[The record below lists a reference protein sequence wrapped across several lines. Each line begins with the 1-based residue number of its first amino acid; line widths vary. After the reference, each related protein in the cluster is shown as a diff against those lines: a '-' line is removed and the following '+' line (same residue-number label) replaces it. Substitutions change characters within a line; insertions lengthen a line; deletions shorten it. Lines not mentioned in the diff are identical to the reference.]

1 MTAAGLSDGT
11 TGEGRP
17 TTTPR
22 SLRSAGTRPTD
33 ARAGVGASGRSRL
46 PLPTD
51 PPGTAMANG
60 TPREPRLSI
69 GAVLTRLQAD
79 FTDVTLSKI
88 RYWETEGLVTPHR
101 KPSGYRE
108 YSERDVER
116 LRFVMSAQR
125 DRYLPLKV
133 IREELAAL
141 DRGEEPELPAPRLP
155 MSAVLATEGPA
166 PDDFVTPRS
175 TPSRVDRSELLTTSG
190 LDATTLAELEHFGLV
205 KAGPGGWFDADAV
218 VAARIAAELIAVGL
232 EARHLRSFRTSA
244 DREVTLIT
252 QLVSAQA
259 RQRDPDARERAETE
273 AHRLAATVLRL
284 HALLVKSGL
293 ARDLGP

>member
-1 MTAAGLSDGT
+1 MTAAGLPNGSTGVVRPMVT
-11 TGEGRP
+11 T
-17 TTTPR
+17 R
-22 SLRSAGTRPTD
+22 SLRSADSAGDRRP
-33 ARAGVGASGRSRL
+33 
-46 PLPTD
+46 PLPND
-51 PPGTAMANG
+51 RPNDHPGTTAMADG
-60 TPREPRLSI
+60 TPREPRLTI

-79 FTDVTLSKI
+79 FPDVTLSKI

-133 IREELAAL
+133 IRDELAAL
-141 DRGEEPELPAPRLP
+141 DRGEQPELPAPRMP
-155 MSAVLATEGPA
+155 IAVVLATDGPTPDDLAPARGPA
-166 PDDFVTPRS
+166 PARL
-175 TPSRVDRSELLTTSG
+175 DRSDLLTTSG
-190 LDATTLAELEHFGLV
+190 LQATALAELEHFGLV

-218 VAARIAAELIAVGL
+218 VTARIAAELIAAGL

-244 DREVTLIT
+244 DREVTMIA

-259 RQRDPDARERAETE
+259 RQRDPDARERAEAE
-273 AHRLAATVLRL
+273 AHRLAATILRL
-284 HALLVKSGL
+284 HVLLVKSGL

>member
-1 MTAAGLSDGT
+1 
-11 TGEGRP
+11 
-17 TTTPR
+17 
-22 SLRSAGTRPTD
+22 
-33 ARAGVGASGRSRL
+33 
-46 PLPTD
+46 
-51 PPGTAMANG
+51 MANG

-79 FTDVTLSKI
+79 FPDVTLSKI

-133 IREELAAL
+133 IRDELEAL
-141 DRGEEPELPAPRLP
+141 DRGEEPQLPAPRMPLA
-155 MSAVLATEGPA
+155 AVLATDGPA
-166 PDDFVTPRS
+166 PDDFAVSRGAAPV
-175 TPSRVDRSELLTTSG
+175 RVDRSDLLTTSG
-190 LDATTLAELEHFGLV
+190 LDATALAELEHFGLV

-218 VAARIAAELIAVGL
+218 LTARIAAELIAAGL
-232 EARHLRSFRTSA
+232 EARHLRSFRTAA
-244 DREVTLIT
+244 DREVDTIR
-252 QLVSAQA
+252 QLVAPQA
-259 RQRDPDARERAETE
+259 RQRDPDARERAGSE
-273 AHRLAATVLRL
+273 AHRLAATILRL

>member
-1 MTAAGLSDGT
+1 MTAAGLPNGSTGAVRRTAT
-11 TGEGRP
+11 T
-17 TTTPR
+17 R
-22 SLRSAGTRPTD
+22 SLRSAD
-33 ARAGVGASGRSRL
+33 SAGGPRL
-46 PLPTD
+46 SPPND
-51 PPGTAMANG
+51 PPGTTAMANG

-79 FTDVTLSKI
+79 FPDVTLSKI

-133 IREELAAL
+133 IRDELEAL
-141 DRGEEPELPAPRLP
+141 DRGEEPQLPAPRMP
-155 MSAVLATEGPA
+155 MAAVLSTDGPA
-166 PDDFVTPRS
+166 PDDFAVTRGTAPV
-175 TPSRVDRSELLTTSG
+175 RVDRSDLLTTSG
-190 LDATTLAELEHFGLV
+190 LDATALAELEHFGLV

-218 VAARIAAELIAVGL
+218 LTARIAAELIAAGL
-232 EARHLRSFRTSA
+232 EARHLRSFRTAA
-244 DREVTLIT
+244 DREVDTIR
-252 QLVSAQA
+252 QLVGPQA
-259 RQRDPDARERAETE
+259 RQRDPDARERAAAE
-273 AHRLAATVLRL
+273 AHRLAATILRL